1 MLKFSELKI
10 TLPASTTTLRGKRIE
25 IEDVLD
31 TEIPIYDFSIELS
44 KFPKKPGDKCM
55 YMQTKVDGKDRVIL
69 TIGKTLIAT
78 MEQADRSKLPFT
90 TKIIK
95 IDKRY
100 EFS

>member
-1 MLKFSELKI
+1 MRKLSELKI
-10 TLPASTTTLRGKRIE
+10 ELTSPALRGKRIE
-25 IEDVLD
+25 IEDILD
-31 TEIPIYDFSIELS
+31 TEIPIYDFSIEPS

-69 TIGKTLIAT
+69 TIGKTLIAL
-78 MEQADRSKLPFT
+78 MEKVDKKELPLT
-90 TKIIK
+90 AKIIK

>member
-1 MLKFSELKI
+1 MLKFSELNI
-10 TLPASTTTLRGKRIE
+10 TLPTPALKGKRIE
-25 IEDVLD
+25 IEDILN

-55 YMQTKVDGKDRVIL
+55 YMQTKVDDKDRVIL
-69 TIGKTLIAT
+69 TIGKTLIAL
-78 MEQADRSKLPFT
+78 MEQADKTKLPFSV
-90 TKIIK
+90 KIIK

>member
-1 MLKFSELKI
+1 MNDFKDLDI
-10 TLPASTTTLRGKRIE
+10 APPATILRGKRIE
-25 IEDVLD
+25 IEDILG
-31 TEIPIYDFSIELS
+31 TEIIVSYFSIELS
-44 KFPKKPGDKCM
+44 QFPKKPGDQCM
-55 YMQTKVDGKDRVIL
+55 YMQIKTEGKERVIL

-78 MEQADRSKLPFT
+78 MAKVDINKLPFK